1 MQTIKGKV
9 NSTMHR
15 VQILLHMNIIP
26 QPVKYKNKLLSNSN
40 QSKNVNESSE
50 SMKTVKRKSSILT
63 ANQILL
69 STGNLTRI
77 KTNKNF

>member
-1 MQTIKGKV
+1 
-9 NSTMHR
+9 
-15 VQILLHMNIIP
+15 MNIIS

>member
-1 MQTIKGKV
+1 MQTISSKV

-15 VQILLHMNIIP
+15 VQIQLHKKGIP

>member
-1 MQTIKGKV
+1 
-9 NSTMHR
+9 
-15 VQILLHMNIIP
+15 MNIIP

>member
-1 MQTIKGKV
+1 
-9 NSTMHR
+9 
-15 VQILLHMNIIP
+15 MNIIP

-40 QSKNVNESSE
+40 QSKNVKESSE

-77 KTNKNF
+77 KINKNF

>member
-1 MQTIKGKV
+1 MQTISSKV

-15 VQILLHMNIIP
+15 VQIQLHKKGIP

-40 QSKNVNESSE
+40 QSKNVKESSE

>member
-1 MQTIKGKV
+1 
-9 NSTMHR
+9 
-15 VQILLHMNIIP
+15 MNIIP

-40 QSKNVNESSE
+40 QSKNVKESSE

>member
-15 VQILLHMNIIP
+15 VQIQLHKKGIP